1 MKGILDTGAWKRVK
15 CYRKRDRKNGRNHGG
30 IVNTNHCRIATS
42 QMLRQLK
49 NKGKEKNFVKLVCSD
64 KHKKKPV
71 QEVMMKRH
79 NFLEMAVV
87 FSYIIFAL
95 LCSSVHGETFSGD
108 KYYTWGISNDD
119 LVVPSGSIVTEATLA
134 IHNITNTTE
143 NEGDMLY
150 IHLVDNPPLGYITN
164 EGNTSG
170 DNFETQGALLEPIYH
185 DQTAGTER
193 LVYALGSINDLS
205 SPVWQVFDYP
215 FIFQLADSST
225 VSFSSSLLEFID
237 YAGTGTS
244 FGFAFDPNGIDG
256 YEFDGISLELI
267 IQSFEGTPAQSVA
280 TFTYGNT
287 NEPPVLADIGNKI
300 ASEGAQLT
308 FTVSAID
315 PDGDTLFYSAQN
327 LPTGAVF
334 TGNTFNWT
342 PTYDQAGTYQ
352 VTFIA
357 SDSLDTDSET
367 IAITVTGANRAP
379 VLAGIGDKGVN
390 ENQTLSFSISATDAD
405 NDTIS
410 YSAQNLPTGAVFA
423 GNTFNWTPTY
433 DQAGIY
439 QVTLTASDGQ
449 DTDSETITI
458 TVNNINRAPVLAA
471 IDDKLIDE
479 NTVLSFTV
487 NANDQDNDTL
497 TYSAQNLPAGA
508 VFADRTFTWTPDY
521 AQAGSYQVTF
531 TVTDGGLTDSQT
543 ITITVSNVNRSPILA
558 NITNKSIAEN
568 NQLLFTISATD
579 PDGDTLSYFTSALPA
594 GATFQNQIFTWPL
607 SFDQAG
613 RYYVTFIVSDGSAID
628 LQTITIT
635 VDNVNREPLLEAIG
649 DKNVDEGSQLTF
661 VVTATDPDGDT
672 ITYSAQNLPADAN
685 FIGQTFF
692 WQPTNEMAGSYQITF
707 TASDGL
713 STVSETVT
721 ITVNNANATP
731 VLVPIED
738 KSVDEN
744 KELTFTISA
753 TDIDGDTII
762 YSVENLPSGASF
774 ENNTFTWWTWYG
786 QAGTYELTFIAS
798 DTQLQDSETV
808 TITVNTVQ
816 TASWYQTWL
825 SHLESNGQL

>member
-1 MKGILDTGAWKRVK
+1 
-15 CYRKRDRKNGRNHGG
+15 
-30 IVNTNHCRIATS
+30 
-42 QMLRQLK
+42 
-49 NKGKEKNFVKLVCSD
+49 
-64 KHKKKPV
+64 
-71 QEVMMKRH
+71 MKRH
-79 NFLEMAVV
+79 NFFEMAAV
-87 FSYIIFAL
+87 FLIVFLAL
-95 LCSSVHGETFSGD
+95 LYSPAHGEAFNAD

-119 LVVPSGSIVTEATLA
+119 LVVPNGSIVTEATLT
-134 IHNITNTTE
+134 IHNITSTAE

-150 IHLVDNPPLGYITN
+150 IHLVDNPPLGYIAN

-170 DNFETQGALLEPIYH
+170 DNFQSQGAALEPLYR

-193 LVYALGSINDLS
+193 LVYTLGSINDLS
-205 SPVWQVFDYP
+205 SPIWQVFDYP
-215 FIFQLADSST
+215 FIFPLADSST

-256 YEFDGISLELI
+256 YDFNGISLQLT
-267 IQSFEGTPAQSVA
+267 IQSFQDAAAQSVA

-287 NEPPVLADIGNKI
+287 NEPPVLADIGDKI
-300 ASEGAQLT
+300 VSEGTQLT
-308 FTVSAID
+308 VTISATD
-315 PDGDTLFYSAQN
+315 PDGDTLAYSAQN
-327 LPTGAVF
+327 LPAGAVF
-334 TGNTFNWT
+334 AGNTFTWT

-357 SDSLDTDSET
+357 SDSQDTDSET
-367 IAITVTGANRAP
+367 ITITVTGANRAP
-379 VLAGIGDKGVN
+379 VLAGIGDKSVN
-390 ENQTLSFSISATDAD
+390 ENQTLSFSISATDVD

-410 YSAQNLPTGAVFA
+410 YSAQNLPAGAVFA
-423 GNTFNWTPTY
+423 DNTFTWTPTY
-433 DQAGIY
+433 DQAGTY

-471 IDDKLIDE
+471 IDNKFADE

-508 VFADRTFTWTPDY
+508 VFANRIFTWAPDY

-531 TVTDGGLTDSQT
+531 SVTDSELTDSQT
-543 ITITVSNVNRSPILA
+543 ITITVSNVNRSPVLA
-558 NITNKSIAEN
+558 NITNKSVAEN

-579 PDGDTLSYFTSALPA
+579 PDGDTLSYFASALPA
-594 GATFQNQIFTWPL
+594 DATFNNRTFTWTP

-613 RYYVTFIVSDGSAID
+613 QFYVTFIVSDGSAID
-628 LQTITIT
+628 LQTMTIT
-635 VDNVNREPLLEAIG
+635 VDNVNREPSLEAIG
-649 DKNVDEGSQLTF
+649 DKNVDESSQLTF

-685 FIGQTFF
+685 FIGQTFL

-713 STVSETVT
+713 STDSETVT
-721 ITVNNANATP
+721 ITVNNANAAP
-731 VLVPIED
+731 VLAPIGD

-762 YSVENLPSGASF
+762 YSVENLPSGAAF

-798 DTQLQDSETV
+798 DTQLQDSKTV
-808 TITVNTVQ
+808 TITVSTVQ

-825 SHLESNGQL
+825 NHLESNG